1 MSKLR
6 TPVGPQDHIIGKPS
20 GRITLVEY
28 GDYECSHCREAYPLI
43 KKLIKEFSNDL
54 IFVFRNFPL
63 QQSHP
68 YAMIAAQAAEAASL
82 QNKFWE
88 MHDLI
93 YEHQDEIDENNLIY
107 FAQTLNLEKEKFE
120 DDLNSQNILSK
131 IESDF
136 DSGIRS
142 GVNGTPTFFL
152 NDQRLDSYDET
163 YESLADA
170 VETAE

>member
-6 TPVGPQDHIIGKPS
+6 TAVGPQDHVLGKAS
-20 GRITLVEY
+20 AEITLLEY
-28 GDYECSHCREAYPLI
+28 GDYECSHCGQAYPLI
-43 KKLIKEFSNDL
+43 KKLLRDFSNDL
-54 IFVFRNFPL
+54 LLVVRNFPL

-68 YAMIAAQAAEAASL
+68 YAMIAAQAAEAAAL

-93 YEHQDEIDENNLIY
+93 YEHQDEIDQNNLIY
-107 FAQTLNLEKEKFE
+107 FAETLNLDMDKFE
-120 DDLNSQNILSK
+120 NDLQSQNIISK

-136 DSGIRS
+136 ESGIRS
-142 GVNGTPTFFL
+142 GVNGTPTFFI

-170 VETAE
+170 VRNAE

>member
-63 QQSHP
+63 PQSHP